1 MKEYNEQNKNCQES
15 CQESC
20 QKIKD
25 IKEIILQSWEYLK
38 YIVFVVEV
46 DKDW

>member
-1 MKEYNEQNKNCQES
+1 MSKIKIVKNIV
-15 CQESC
+15 
-20 QKIKD
+20 KIKD

>member
-1 MKEYNEQNKNCQES
+1 MSKIKIVKKIV
-15 CQESC
+15 
-20 QKIKD
+20 KIKD